1 MNVYQLWHMFDLSLV
16 FFNQYVFHSCQF
28 FNRRLHTTTRMLSY
42 FCLFGLS
49 AGVFSN
55 KLIST
60 CISLHGWDSW
70 NCWNHVSWQVQKWRQ
85 LPNSWFW
92 FLRLWEDTLM
102 IFTSDN
108 GGWHDYGGFNWPLR
122 GEKTTLWE
130 GGVRGVSFVHGNML
144 GRRGV
149 RCKELL
155 HVTDWYPT
163 LVNLVGTG
171 IF

>member
-1 MNVYQLWHMFDLSLV
+1 
-16 FFNQYVFHSCQF
+16 
-28 FNRRLHTTTRMLSY
+28 
-42 FCLFGLS
+42 
-49 AGVFSN
+49 
-55 KLIST
+55 
-60 CISLHGWDSW
+60 
-70 NCWNHVSWQVQKWRQ
+70 
-85 LPNSWFW
+85 
-92 FLRLWEDTLM
+92 M

-149 RCKELL
+149 KCKELL

-171 IF
+171 IFLLFLIPSCVSNNDYLDSYI